1 MLQFDRHGLLDLRRS
16 VGDDGA
22 CAPRSSRTAS
32 AGRTNTAVDH
42 ILNTP
47 GLSDDERVAML
58 GETAEKLLSINYPL
72 KLRETI
78 GQC

>member
-58 GETAEKLLSINYPL
+58 GENRGEAPEHQLSSEAP
-72 KLRETI
+72 
-78 GQC
+78 